1 MTAPREPAPARE
13 WWTRPSVMLPLV
25 ATVALL
31 VALLS
36 PQAPS
41 GRFGD
46 PRLSTH
52 LAGSLGARLF
62 ADAAERMGWRVVR
75 HDSVPAPFASD
86 GRTIHAILA
95 PAMPHSREDAHRY
108 LEAVRG
114 GDAMLLV
121 LEGRT
126 PLSDS
131 LHVTSFARGGILPR
145 PPVPGGHCPA
155 RRELTPPLWADGKV
169 RLLGVRWLRGAPPN
183 REVFARVDTDES
195 GPSIAADAA
204 IGFPFGKGRIIVV
217 GDPDLLRNDVLR
229 YCPWGAHLIAS
240 RMLEWLR
247 AGGDAPRTTLA
258 FDEYHHGFG
267 PQRGILAVVGTF
279 LGSHPLGRAILQA
292 GLAGVVLL
300 FALAPRPIKPRV
312 VERYERRDPLE
323 QVDALAHAYEQVH
336 ATRTITARLLR
347 GVRRRTERGGHAA
360 RARPDDAFL
369 DATAARAPELA
380 DDVAIVRNALQQQLT
395 DRDFLAVGG
404 ALQRIEDTLTTTP
417 T

>member
-1 MTAPREPAPARE
+1 MTAPREPTPARE

-75 HDSVPAPFASD
+75 KDSMPAPLAPD

-95 PAMPHSREDAHRY
+95 PAIAQSREEAHRY

-145 PPVPGGHCPA
+145 SEVLAGACPA
-155 RRELTPPLWADGKV
+155 QREIAPPLWADGKV

-183 REVFARVDTDES
+183 REVFARVDTDAS
-195 GPSIAADAA
+195 GSSIAADAA
-204 IGFPFGKGRIIVV
+204 IGFPYGKGRIVVV

-258 FDEYHHGFG
+258 FDEHHHGFG
-267 PQRGILAVVGTF
+267 PRRGVLTVVGQF
-279 LGSHPLGRAILQA
+279 LGAHPLGRTILQLV
-292 GLAGVVLL
+292 LAGVVLL
-300 FALAPRPIKPRV
+300 FAVAPRPIRPSV
-312 VERYERRDPLE
+312 VQRFERRDPLE

-347 GVRRRTERGGHAA
+347 GVRRRAERGGSAA

-369 DATAARAPELA
+369 DATVARVPTLA
-380 DDVAIVRNALQQQLT
+380 EDVAIVRNGLEQQLT

>member
-75 HDSVPAPFASD
+75 KDSVPAPLASD

-95 PAMPHSREDAHRY
+95 PPMPQSREEAHRY

-121 LEGRT
+121 LEGRS

-145 PPVPGGHCPA
+145 SEALGGECPEQ
-155 RRELTPPLWADGKV
+155 REMTPPLWADGKV

-183 REVFARVDTDES
+183 RDVFARVDADES

-204 IGFPFGKGRIIVV
+204 IGFPYGKGRIVVV

-247 AGGDAPRTTLA
+247 AGGDAPRTTLV

-267 PQRGILAVVGTF
+267 PRRGVLTVVAAF
-279 LGSHPLGRAILQA
+279 LGAHPLGRTILQVV
-292 GLAGVVLL
+292 LAGVVLL
-300 FALAPRPIKPRV
+300 FAVAPRPIRPSV
-312 VERYERRDPLE
+312 VQRFERRDPLE

-347 GVRRRTERGGHAA
+347 GVRRRVERGRSAA
-360 RARPDDAFL
+360 RARPDEAFL
-369 DATAARAPELA
+369 DAIVNRAPPLA
-380 DDVAIVRNALQQQLT
+380 EDVAIVRNALQQQLT